1 MEDQTVGEGTPRQV
15 MACGSWGH
23 MLIVAESLLMM
34 LPASHRFL
42 EGGGVSQ
49 ALMVSC
55 WLGCQFIPGTSGVRK
70 LISEEFLFFPQ
81 NWAAFCC
88 FVGVQE
94 TLFLVHL
101 LLGWATRHSAAVL
114 FFQTW
119 SQNQFG
125 FSFHC
130 SFLIV
135 SCTTYRVHS
144 HSQSGG
150 GKISGGEKM
159 GGKTP
164 FYLNWNSYPVFL
176 FAKYSSLNQATGNLD
191 IRSYIQV
198 SLLFLV
204 YLCFV
209 MKADSMNLKQSLIQ
223 DWGPKLYPLPKGHTC
238 PIGCFGM
245 AFKLRMAFHFLGL
258 KKKCKYSICGQ

>member
-15 MACGSWGH
+15 MACGFWGH

-34 LPASHRFL
+34 LPASLRFL
-42 EGGGVSQ
+42 EGGGISPAVM
-49 ALMVSC
+49 ASC
-55 WLGCQFIPGTSGVRK
+55 WVGCQFIPCTSGVRK

-81 NWAAFCC
+81 NWAASVVLLESRKHCSWFT
-88 FVGVQE
+88 FYWVGRQD
-94 TLFLVHL
+94 T
-101 LLGWATRHSAAVL
+101 AAML

-135 SCTTYRVHS
+135 SCTVYRVHS

-159 GGKTP
+159 GGKIP
-164 FYLNWNSYPVFL
+164 FYLDWNSYPVFL

-191 IRSYIQV
+191 IS
-198 SLLFLV
+198 S
-204 YLCFV
+204 
-209 MKADSMNLKQSLIQ
+209 
-223 DWGPKLYPLPKGHTC
+223 
-238 PIGCFGM
+238 
-245 AFKLRMAFHFLGL
+245 
-258 KKKCKYSICGQ
+258 